1 MIISVPISWNL
12 FHRSDPCRSTRASS
26 ALPVP
31 GRPRSLLRGDR
42 HVVMLFILY
51 SRDPS
56 LLHSASL
63 PRSLVH
69 VPSARGP
76 GLPVRSAASARCSS
90 PGAAASS
97 RAVRRLFSAPISAST
112 ENACALTLSA
122 HGTRRFSAMAPVPVR
137 RKPRKEVSPGRVEE
151 KSSQAGKPV
160 PRGRSGAS
168 SPSGS
173 RDTRHELRGRLR
185 YP

>member
-1 MIISVPISWNL
+1 MIM
-12 FHRSDPCRSTRASS
+12 R
-26 ALPVP
+26 
-31 GRPRSLLRGDR
+31 
-42 HVVMLFILY
+42 LFILY

-56 LLHSASL
+56 LLQSTSL

-122 HGTRRFSAMAPVPVR
+122 HGTHRFSAMAPVPVR
-137 RKPRKEVSPGRVEE
+137 REPRKEETVSPGRVEE